1 MRRHWFPA
9 ISLLIAFSFIP
20 LNIVSSKSQ
29 PIQTGIITG
38 TVKDPNGSV
47 VVGAQVTVRSEAT
60 GEKRDTVT
68 DNQGRFKVEGLAP
81 GGYKLLINRAGFKT
95 AEQVIPIDG
104 GKTATVEIKLEIA
117 ETRAEIVV
125 PTKGAI
131 TPNSDPNYRALRD
144 GDFAETW
151 EVANLTLK
159 RDVGAITLR
168 SGRVGFLPPV
178 LGKFAIGVF
187 VGEGE
192 FTLTPF
198 IPLEKRYLKLM
209 TESDTVVEP
218 FDRLVFYFTDETR
231 QEIKSA
237 GKESAPDQR
246 MKDTL
251 REFRSRSRR
260 NTERPRSMV
269 ESMYSGEDVQN
280 IDATILGFLYN
291 PQRPPCFSAYIFGKK
306 HNDLRFYI
314 NPHGALPQLLS
325 PEEVALVNYDVAGKE
340 EGFWY
345 LSHPESE
352 WKAGTASSD
361 EDKRTID
368 AEHYRIETVI
378 AGEKLTAT
386 CELTFSAM
394 MDGERVFKFNLL
406 PTLRANK
413 VIFADKEINYIQEKK
428 EEDSSFHAILP
439 EPLVKGQKYKIYIEY
454 QGNKVISDE
463 GGGNFAVGARTSWYP
478 SVNAFNDRA
487 TFDLT
492 FKVPNKYVLVGV
504 GKQVKEGKEAD
515 FAVSQWV
522 SEVPL
527 AVAGFNY
534 GVYKKK
540 AVNDPEAKYQIEGY
554 ATSNLPDYLRGAEE
568 IGGMSPTRLI
578 DKAIVET
585 QNSIRIFNNWFSE
598 VPYGRI
604 AITQQP
610 QPFFGQ
616 SWPTLVY
623 LPIISFFDSTQR
635 WRLMG
640 GINSSLTDFIDE
652 VTSHEVAHQWWGHI
666 VGWSSY
672 HDQWL
677 SEGFAD
683 FSAGLFLQYT
693 EPNSDKYLKF
703 WEKHRQRILD
713 KNRFGVRPNDVGP
726 IWMGLRLNT
735 PKAPGA
741 YNQIVYPKGSYV
753 LHMLRWLMYDRK
765 TGDQNFKA
773 MMHDFVKSHYNGNA
787 STESFKAIVEKHMT
801 PDMDLDGNKR
811 MNWFFDQWVYGI
823 EAPRYRLDYS
833 LTPESDGK
841 VTLRGKVTQS
851 DVSPNFKMVVP
862 IYLDF
867 GKGVARLGTILVIGN
882 MTTEEFQV
890 KLPEKPKRV
899 MINYHYDI
907 LATESVSAGK

>member
-1 MRRHWFPA
+1 
-9 ISLLIAFSFIP
+9 LAFS
-20 LNIVSSKSQ
+20 LSSLDIVSSQS
-29 PIQTGIITG
+29 QTGIIDG
-38 TVKDPNGSV
+38 TVKDPNGAA
-47 VVGAQVTVRSEAT
+47 VVGAKVAVRNEAT
-60 GEKRDTVT
+60 GETRDTVT

-81 GGYKLLINRAGFKT
+81 GGYKITINQGGFKT
-95 AEQVIPIDG
+95 SERAVSIES
-104 GKTATVEIKLEIA
+104 GKTAAMEIKLEIA
-117 ETRAEIVV
+117 ETRVEVNV

-151 EVANLTLK
+151 EVTNLILK

-168 SGRVGFLPPV
+168 SGRVGFLHPV
-178 LGKFAIGVF
+178 LGRTAVGIF
-187 VGEGE
+187 VGDGE

-218 FDRLVFYFTDETR
+218 FDRLAFYFTDETW

-251 REFRSRSRR
+251 RDFRSRMRR

-269 ESMYSGEDVQN
+269 EAFYSGEDVQN
-280 IDATILGFLYN
+280 IDATILAHLYN
-291 PQRPPCFSAYIFGKK
+291 PKRAPLFSAYIFGKK
-306 HNDLRFYI
+306 HDDLRFYI
-314 NPHGALPQLLS
+314 NPYGAIPQLLS
-325 PEEVALVNYDVAGKE
+325 PEEVAVVNYDVAGKE

-352 WKAGTASSD
+352 WKAGAASSN

-386 CELTFSAM
+386 CELTFNALL
-394 MDGERVFKFNLL
+394 DGERVFKFNLL
-406 PTLRANK
+406 PTLRATR
-413 VIFADKEINYIQEKK
+413 VVFADKEINYIQEKK
-428 EEDSSFHAILP
+428 DEDSAFFAILP
-439 EPLVKGQKYKIYIEY
+439 EPLVKGRKYKIYIEY
-454 QGNKVISDE
+454 QGDKVVTDE

-492 FKVPNKYVLVGV
+492 FKVPKKYTLVGV
-504 GKQVKEGKEAD
+504 GKQVKESKEAD

-522 SEVPL
+522 SDVPL

-534 GVYKKK
+534 GVFKKK
-540 AVNDPEAKYQIEGY
+540 EINDPDAKYQVEGY
-554 ATSNLPDYLRGAEE
+554 ATSNLPDYLREVGAEQ
-568 IGGMSPTRLI
+568 IGGMSPVRLI
-578 DKAIVET
+578 DQAIVES
-585 QNSIRIFNNWFSE
+585 QNSIRIYNNWFGE
-598 VPYGRI
+598 APYGRI

-610 QPFFGQ
+610 QFNFGQ

-635 WRLMG
+635 WRLFGMNNR
-640 GINSSLTDFIDE
+640 ITEFIQE

-683 FSAGLFLQYT
+683 FSASLYLQHT
-693 EPNSDKYLKF
+693 EPNLDKYLKF
-703 WEKHRQRILD
+703 WESHRKRILD
-713 KNRFGVRPNDVGP
+713 KNQFGVRPNDAGP

-735 PKAPGA
+735 PRAPGA

-753 LHMLRWLMYDRK
+753 LHMLRWLMWDRK

-773 MMHDFVKSHYNGNA
+773 MMHDFVKSHFNDNA

-811 MNWFFDQWVYGI
+811 MNWFFNQWVYGI
-823 EAPRYRLDYS
+823 EVPRYRFDYT

-841 VTLRGKVTQS
+841 VTLRGKITQS

-862 IYLDF
+862 VYLDF
-867 GKGVARLGTILVIGN
+867 GKGVVRLGTIPVMGS
-882 MTTEEFQV
+882 MTTDEFTV
-890 KLPEKPKRV
+890 KLPEKPKRA

-907 LATESVSAGK
+907 LASESASAGK

>member
-1 MRRHWFPA
+1 MRRRWFIA
-9 ISLLIAFSFIP
+9 LSLLFALTFSS
-20 LNIVSSKSQ
+20 LDIVSSQ
-29 PIQTGIITG
+29 AQTGIING
-38 TVKDPNGSV
+38 TIKDPNSAAL
-47 VVGAQVTVRSEAT
+47 VGAPVTVRNETT
-60 GEKRDTVT
+60 GETRNTVT
-68 DNQGRFKVEGLAP
+68 DNQGRFKIEGLAP
-81 GGYKLLINRAGFKT
+81 GGYKIIINQGGFKT
-95 AEQVIPIDG
+95 SERTVSIES
-104 GKTATVEIKLEIA
+104 GKTEAVEIKLEIA
-117 ETRAEIVV
+117 ETRVEVIV
-125 PTKGAI
+125 PTKGTI
-131 TPNSDPNYRALRD
+131 KPNSDPNYRALRD

-151 EVANLTLK
+151 EVTNYTLK

-178 LGKFAIGVF
+178 LGKVAIGVF
-187 VGEGE
+187 VGDGE
-192 FTLTPF
+192 FTLIPF
-198 IPLEKRYLKLM
+198 IPLEKTYLKLI
-209 TESDTVVEP
+209 TERDTVVEP

-237 GKESAPDQR
+237 GKESAVDQR

-251 REFRSRSRR
+251 RDFRSRTRR
-260 NTERPRSMV
+260 NTETPRSLV
-269 ESMYSGEDVQN
+269 ESLYSGEDVQN
-280 IDATILGFLYN
+280 IDATILGHLYN
-291 PQRPPCFSAYIFGKK
+291 PKRAPYFSAYIFGKK
-306 HNDLRFYI
+306 HDDLRFYI
-314 NPHGALPQLLS
+314 NPYGALPQLLS
-325 PEEVALVNYDVAGKE
+325 PEEVGLVNYDVGGKE
-340 EGFWY
+340 DGIWY

-352 WKAGTASSD
+352 WKAGAASSS

-386 CELTFSAM
+386 CELTFTAM
-394 MDGERVFKFNLL
+394 LDGERVFKFNLL
-406 PTLRANK
+406 PTLRTSK
-413 VIFADKEINYIQEKK
+413 VVFAEKEIDYIQEKK
-428 EEDSSFHAILP
+428 TEDSAFFAILP

-454 QGNKVISDE
+454 QGNKVVTDE

-478 SVNAFNDRA
+478 SINAFNDRA

-492 FKVPNKYVLVGV
+492 FKVPSKYVLVGV

-522 SEVPL
+522 SDIPL

-534 GVYKKK
+534 GIYKKK

-568 IGGMSPTRLI
+568 IGGMSPARLI
-578 DKAIVET
+578 DKAIVES
-585 QNSIRIFNNWFSE
+585 QNSIRIFNNWFGE

-610 QPFFGQ
+610 QPSFGQ

-635 WRLMG
+635 LRLMG
-640 GINSSLTDFIDE
+640 RIDNSLTDFIEE
-652 VTSHEVAHQWWGHI
+652 VTPHEVAHQWWGHI

-683 FSAGLFLQYT
+683 FSAGLFLQFT
-693 EPNSDKYLKF
+693 ESNLDKYLKF
-703 WEKHRQRILD
+703 WDKHRQRILD

-735 PKAPGA
+735 PRAPGA

-753 LHMLRWLMYDRK
+753 LHMLRWLMWDRK
-765 TGDQNFKA
+765 TGDQNFKT
-773 MMHDFVKSHYNGNA
+773 MMQDFVKSHYNDNA

-801 PDMDLDGNKR
+801 PDMDLEGNKR
-811 MNWFFDQWVYGI
+811 MNWFFNQWVYGTDV
-823 EAPRYRLDYS
+823 PRYRFDYT
-833 LTPESDGK
+833 LTTESDGK

-867 GKGVARLGTILVIGN
+867 GKGIVRLGTIPVMGN

-907 LATESVSAGK
+907 LASESVSAGK